1 MSSEVPEGVVPSP
14 DRPSRRGGEGGAPVS
29 GALTIVLAVI
39 AVVAGFLILRAIT
52 NDGDGDSSL
61 PSSPGGTSETM
72 PDDDE
77 DDPSATTTTEPAPTT
92 TTEPPLV
99 TEGAVVVVAN
109 ANNVNGSAGAMSDLL
124 GGAGFEMGTPTN
136 ASTGLLEATVIY
148 FDPANESSQTV
159 AESVNRVLGGDSAIS
174 QVGTPAQTESGE
186 LDGDV
191 LVLLGTDKAGSTLE
205 ELAPTAAGDEET
217 TVTAPEVS
225 GDDGDT
231 EPGTTDPGTTDPENT
246 DG

>member
-1 MSSEVPEGVVPSP
+1 MSSEVPEGVAPSP

-52 NDGDGDSSL
+52 NDGDNGSSL
-61 PSSPGGTSETM
+61 PPSPGGTASTL
-72 PDDDE
+72 PDDEE
-77 DDPSATTTTEPAPTT
+77 DDPSVTSSTTEPAPTS

-99 TEGAVVVVAN
+99 FEGAVVVVAN

-124 GGAGFEMGTPTN
+124 GGAGFSMGTPTN
-136 ASTGLLEATVIY
+136 ASTGQLETTVIY
-148 FDPANESSQTV
+148 FDPANENAQIV
-159 AESVNRVLGGDSAIS
+159 AESVNRVLGGDSSIS
-174 QVGTPAQTESGE
+174 QVGTPAQTQSGE
-186 LDGDV
+186 LEGDV
-191 LVLLGTDKAGSTLE
+191 LVLLGNDKAGSTLE
-205 ELAPTAAGDEET
+205 ELAPGAAGDAET

-225 GDDGDT
+225 GGEPGTT
-231 EPGTTDPGTTDPENT
+231 EPGTTDP

>member
-1 MSSEVPEGVVPSP
+1 MSSEVSEGVGPSP

-52 NDGDGDSSL
+52 NDGDGDTS
-61 PSSPGGTSETM
+61 PPASPGGGTVTT
-72 PDDDE
+72 PDDE
-77 DDPSATTTTEPAPTT
+77 DDPSATSSTTEPAPTS

-124 GGAGFEMGTPTN
+124 AAEGFEMGTPVN

-148 FDPANESSQTV
+148 IDPANESAEAV

-174 QVGTPAQTESGE
+174 PVGTPAQTESGE
-186 LDGDV
+186 LEGGV
-191 LVLLGTDKAGSTLE
+191 LVLLGTDKAGQTLE
-205 ELAPTAAGDEET
+205 ELAPAGDEET

-225 GDDGDT
+225 GDT
-231 EPGTTDPGTTDPENT
+231 EGTDPEAT
-246 DG
+246 DPETTDADG